1 MSVKYHYLMLCS
13 PADLANKS
21 IPSDLKQI
29 VNLADSVTRDLIA
42 TFALIEFRT
51 LLKGGADLAF
61 LKRMPAAQPSF
72 QLGNKI
78 QLEGIMLLPCL
89 YYEAGSAKQV
99 FVGFSD
105 NNILLAEQIKDDF
118 KFGKVIF
125 IEDLLAVGLTKHDKR
140 LLITS
145 LEVRCSE
152 PDRKESGAS
161 FFRPVDGQRDREAQ
175 RDFHRRGEKAVFQ
188 AARRSLRR
196 DGQGVRLK
204 ANCDK
209 RKIFICGD

>member
-1 MSVKYHYLMLCS
+1 MSSLTRGQEMSVKYHYLMLCS

-29 VNLADSVTRDLIA
+29 VNLADAVTRDLIA
-42 TFALIEFRT
+42 TFALIEFRL
-51 LLKGGADLAF
+51 LLKGQTDLAF
-61 LKRMPAAQPSF
+61 LKKMPAQQPHF
-72 QLGNKI
+72 ELGNKI

-89 YYEAGSAKQV
+89 YFEGSTAKQV

-125 IEDLLAVGLTKHDKR
+125 IEDLLAVGLAKQDKR

-145 LEVRCSE
+145 LEVAFVQQTGRKVQPVFSDASMVNETVKLSE
-152 PDRKESGAS
+152 TFTEEARKLSSKQLE
-161 FFRPVDGQRDREAQ
+161 EALAEM
-175 RDFHRRGEKAVFQ
+175 DKVF
-188 AARRSLRR
+188 A
-196 DGQGVRLK
+196 
-204 ANCDK
+204 
-209 RKIFICGD
+209 